1 MFLNI
6 TVSNQWSAAN
16 TTGHAPCAR
25 EGHAA
30 AVIGTRM
37 YIFGGCGK
45 LNDGSD
51 DSYFNDLYYLET
63 GNIFVSF
70 SSCLFAVNCS

>member
-1 MFLNI
+1 MP
-6 TVSNQWSAAN
+6 N
-16 TTGHAPCAR
+16 TTGDAPSAR

-63 GNIFVSF
+63 GDTVFLWYSLNIDF
-70 SSCLFAVNCS
+70 LVNC

>member
-1 MFLNI
+1 VN
-6 TVSNQWSAAN
+6 NQWSVPK
-16 TTGHAPCAR
+16 TIGDAPSAR

-30 AVIGTRM
+30 AVIGTRL

-63 GNIFVSF
+63 GDTDFL
-70 SSCLFAVNCS
+70 SSSLLT